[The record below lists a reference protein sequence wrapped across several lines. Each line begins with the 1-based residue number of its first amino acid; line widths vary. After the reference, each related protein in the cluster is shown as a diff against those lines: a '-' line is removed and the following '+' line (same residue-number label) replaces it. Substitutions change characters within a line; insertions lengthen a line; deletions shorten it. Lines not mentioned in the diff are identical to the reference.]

1 MSDNISTRN
10 LRQLAW
16 VVAQQDEQQDNIE
29 RAYAL
34 DALYVYRREIDLSQ
48 GNPRPRYWHAEHKT
62 VLANECS
69 WGDLDPEIWIGVTET
84 GEAKQ

>member
-1 MSDNISTRN
+1 MDNSTRRN

-34 DALYVYRREIDLSQ
+34 DALYVYRREIDLSKAV
-48 GNPRPRYWHAEHKT
+48 PRPHYWRATHRA
-62 VLANECS
+62 VLGNECN
-69 WGDLDPEIWIGVTET
+69 WGDLDPAIWTPVNEI
-84 GEAKQ
+84 GEVKS